1 MGKDKKKD
9 KKKQGKGAEK
19 TAAKTAKK
27 AAKREAKGRKK
38 DGIDEEDI
46 EVDFCCHGPPSARR
60 YCRIAAIEP
69 CKNPHALPHAC
80 RRRRLTTGATPLFLQ
95 LIVQRLDAEAA
106 ARIAV
111 VEASSPPTIHPSPL
125 VLADAPCPPSRCVPH
140 CPRLKKTQTRFPI
153 HHPC

>member
-46 EVDFCCHGPPSARR
+46 EVDLCCHGPPHG
-60 YCRIAAIEP
+60 P
-69 CKNPHALPHAC
+69 QKLLH
-80 RRRRLTTGATPLFLQ
+80 
-95 LIVQRLDAEAA
+95 
-106 ARIAV
+106 
-111 VEASSPPTIHPSPL
+111 
-125 VLADAPCPPSRCVPH
+125 RCD
-140 CPRLKKTQTRFPI
+140 
-153 HHPC
+153 